1 MALSARFT
9 QLNSDLD
16 GFLTV
21 QCGHEKSGAPLSVLS
36 ALTRIGVD
44 PWREGSRLSKLPRDV
59 AARELAPLIARFS
72 DEGRVSSEVMTLAE
86 RIAALLPEA
95 GSVPDA
101 KAELRR
107 PGHWLACLLLALL
120 ALGTLALLLGQ

>member
-1 MALSARFT
+1 MALSAKFT

-16 GFLTV
+16 GFLAV
-21 QCGHEKSGAPLSVLS
+21 ECGHEKSGAPLSVLS

-72 DEGRVSSEVMTLAE
+72 DEGRLSSEVMTLAE
-86 RIAALLPEA
+86 RIAGLLPKG
-95 GSVPDA
+95 GSVPTADA
-101 KAELRR
+101 VVRR
-107 PGHWLACLLLALL
+107 PSHLLACLLLALL
-120 ALGTLALLLGQ
+120 AMGALALLLGQ